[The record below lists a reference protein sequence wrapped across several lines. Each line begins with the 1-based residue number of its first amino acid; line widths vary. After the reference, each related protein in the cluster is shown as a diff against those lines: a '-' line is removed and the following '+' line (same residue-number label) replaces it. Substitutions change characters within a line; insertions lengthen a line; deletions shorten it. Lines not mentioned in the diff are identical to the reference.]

1 VKVVRIGV
9 NISSMLILWIIGL
22 MPIERRNKMTVI
34 FPTVDEVETFF
45 TCWRGIVRDAAGAE
59 VCAAIDAVFNT
70 PPPEVEP
77 WTDWTW
83 ADAQAEAEAN
93 IREPENFA
101 RRVVGEPEVDPW
113 EFANTRAY
121 VEAVI
126 EQVFA
131 MVENGQTIILK
142 NKKNK

>member
-1 VKVVRIGV
+1 
-9 NISSMLILWIIGL
+9 
-22 MPIERRNKMTVI
+22 MTTI
-34 FPTVDEVETFF
+34 FPTVEEVETFF
-45 TCWRGIVRDAAGAE
+45 TCWRGIVREAAGAE

-142 NKKNK
+142 NK

>member
-1 VKVVRIGV
+1 MIYAHGAVGQNYLERKEYNMTFI
-9 NISSMLILWIIGL
+9 
-22 MPIERRNKMTVI
+22 MPTEQEIEG
-34 FPTVDEVETFF
+34 FF
-45 TCWRGIVRDAAGAE
+45 TCWREMRVSIFGAE

-83 ADAQAEAEAN
+83 ADVQAQIEAGM
-93 IREPENFA
+93 REPENFA
-101 RRVVGEPEVDPW
+101 RRVIGEPEVDPW

-126 EQVFA
+126 EQTRTMET
-131 MVENGQTIILK
+131 MVL
-142 NKKNK
+142 

>member
-1 VKVVRIGV
+1 MTFI
-9 NISSMLILWIIGL
+9 
-22 MPIERRNKMTVI
+22 MPTEQEIEG
-34 FPTVDEVETFF
+34 FF
-45 TCWRGIVRDAAGAE
+45 TCWREMRVSIFGAE

-83 ADAQAEAEAN
+83 ADVQAQIEAGM
-93 IREPENFA
+93 REPENFA
-101 RRVVGEPEVDPW
+101 RRVIGEPEVDPW

-126 EQVFA
+126 EQTRTMET
-131 MVENGQTIILK
+131 MVL
-142 NKKNK
+142 